1 MKQIGLALHNY
12 MTAIGTMP
20 PGRFNSHI
28 AGNGN
33 CWGAYSQLL
42 GQLDQQTI
50 YNSFNFNLAPELEG
64 SLASAAA
71 NSTGAST
78 FINSLLCPTDAAA
91 AVLITVGG
99 ENYATHNYDLN
110 VGSNYP
116 VQAFFPAGVT
126 SPFGAFPN
134 GAFYENRGVGPAEFI
149 DGMSNT
155 VAVAE
160 TIRSNQSSTY
170 ATEPTRVF
178 LVTGDNA
185 TTGPPLTSD
194 ADYVTYCLSL
204 PATTTQFQATKGV
217 RWHYGAPGHSMYNH
231 RRVPND
237 PRPDCRGGLP
247 HSNRSD
253 PLWSYLAQ
261 HHLAEQPP
269 RRRAGSDGRRARAVH
284 QELHQRDDLAEP
296 RQPQRRRGRQQ
307 RRVLTGW
314 PGNPRSWRRGNSPG
328 ASPRNL
334 CLRPARPITSWMSR
348 IPRPRIPPPRISS
361 CPPLSSLP
369 GPFSLA
375 WI

>member
-1 MKQIGLALHNY
+1 M
-12 MTAIGTMP
+12 
-20 PGRFNSHI
+20 
-28 AGNGN
+28 
-33 CWGAYSQLL
+33 
-42 GQLDQQTI
+42 
-50 YNSFNFNLAPELEG
+50 
-64 SLASAAA
+64 
-71 NSTGAST
+71 
-78 FINSLLCPTDAAA
+78 
-91 AVLITVGG
+91 LITAGG

-194 ADYVTYCLSL
+194 ADYATYCLSL

-253 PLWSYLAQ
+253 PLWSYLSLNVTSRSNHPGGVQALMADGHVQ
-261 HHLAEQPP
+261 YIKNSISVKIWQSL
-269 RRRAGSDGRRARAVH
+269 GS
-284 QELHQRDDLAEP
+284 
-296 RQPQRRRGRQQ
+296 
-307 RRVLTGW
+307 
-314 PGNPRSWRRGNSPG
+314 
-328 ASPRNL
+328 RNGGEVV
-334 CLRPARPITSWMSR
+334 
-348 IPRPRIPPPRISS
+348 SS
-361 CPPLSSLP
+361 D
-369 GPFSLA
+369 A
-375 WI
+375 Y

>member
-1 MKQIGLALHNY
+1 MSKIRPRRGFTLIELLVVIAIIAVLIALLLPAVQAAREAARRASCSNNMKQIGLALHNY

-28 AGNGN
+28 TGIGN
-33 CWGAYSQLL
+33 CWGGYSQLL
-42 GQLDQQTI
+42 GQLDQQVI
-50 YNSFNFNLAPELEG
+50 YNSFNFNLAPELEA

-71 NSTGAST
+71 NSTGAAT
-78 FINSLLCPTDAAA
+78 FINSLLCPTDAASP
-91 AVLITVGG
+91 VLITVGG
-99 ENYATHNYDLN
+99 ENYASHNYDLN

-116 VQAFFPAGVT
+116 VQAIFPPGVT

-134 GAFYENRGVGPAEFI
+134 GVFYENRGVGPAEFI

-178 LVTGDNA
+178 LVTGNNS

-194 ADYVTYCLSL
+194 ADYATYCLSL
-204 PATTTQFQATKGV
+204 PATTTQFQATKGI

-237 PRPDCRGGLP
+237 PNPDCRGGLP

-253 PLWSYLAQ
+253 PLWSFLS
-261 HHLAEQPP
+261 L
-269 RRRAGSDGRRARAVH
+269 
-284 QELHQRDDLAEP
+284 
-296 RQPQRRRGRQQ
+296 
-307 RRVLTGW
+307 
-314 PGNPRSWRRGNSPG
+314 N
-328 ASPRNL
+328 
-334 CLRPARPITSWMSR
+334 ITSRSNHPGGVQALMADGHVQFIKNSINVMVWQGLGSR
-348 IPRPRIPPPRISS
+348 NGGEVISS
-361 CPPLSSLP
+361 D
-369 GPFSLA
+369 A
-375 WI
+375 Y